1 MKTTRYTHLALN
13 EDVLAPSGYYTPLE
27 ETRLALGGREVLAV
41 ASQTVIESSCCG
53 IADFCSTTV
62 PGYIVRWRYAMDEHG
77 NPVTEVE
84 PITDDADRD
93 SVRAALRGPG
103 CRAEIEFW

>member
-1 MKTTRYTHLALN
+1 MTAKYTHLSLN

-27 ETRLALGGREVLAV
+27 ETRISLGDREVLAV

-53 IADFCSTTV
+53 IADFWSTTV
-62 PGYIVRWRYAMDEHG
+62 PGYIVRWRYDKDEHG

-84 PITDDADRD
+84 PITDDAARDR
-93 SVRAALRGPG
+93 VRTVLRGPG

>member
-1 MKTTRYTHLALN
+1 MKTARYTHQKLN

-27 ETRLALGGREVLAV
+27 ETKIELDGREVLAV
-41 ASQTVIESSCCG
+41 ASQTVIEASCCG

-62 PGYIVRWRYAMDEHG
+62 PGYVVRWHYEQDARG

-84 PITDDADRD
+84 PIEDDATRER
-93 SVRAALRGPG
+93 VRKALRGPG

>member
-1 MKTTRYTHLALN
+1 MTVTYTHLTLN

-27 ETRLALGGREVLAV
+27 ETRIELDGREVLAV

-62 PGYIVRWRYAMDEHG
+62 PGYIVRWRYGTDARG

-84 PITDDADRD
+84 PIGDAAARER
-93 SVRAALRGPG
+93 VLKALRGPG

>member
-1 MKTTRYTHLALN
+1 MTAKYTHLRLN
-13 EDVLAPSGYYTPLE
+13 EDVPAPSGYYTPLE
-27 ETRLALGGREVLAV
+27 ETRLDLDGREVLAV

-62 PGYIVRWRYAMDEHG
+62 PGYVVRWHLETDEHG

-84 PITDDADRD
+84 PIEDEAARDR
-93 SVRAALRGPG
+93 VRALLRGPG